1 MPSRRNR
8 RKRNADGNVND
19 IPPLPLPPPPPPS
32 PPSPPSQPPSV
43 FDFSEVG
50 VEIPRK
56 YVLFIENIMKI
67 KLGKYDS
74 ETLKTNLSPDQKQIL
89 INQMMTTIPELK
101 GKEKEA
107 YAFFDYTP
115 PPKITKKIKEP
126 ITNED
131 QKTILDDLI
140 AFLATSSKDTKTT
153 ATTTTEKKKDK
164 QLFTPEKMSVAI
176 NIKALSKSV
185 DLSDE
190 ESIKQKISQ
199 YADLIKVIK
208 EDSLNFTDYYTK
220 LSNECKSPSKDPFLF
235 LKDKIGNSFDEMMQ
249 NLQNDITSLIETLNV
264 LNRTNILKSFNAE
277 LDAVEAK
284 VTKEEDKVSVK
295 EEQSKL
301 IKDDKVVFLF
311 KLNDKLKLK
320 GDYMRLYDALS
331 QKEQINYFKDTFNIS
346 PLKSIVFEDI
356 KVEKTSEVMQLES
369 VYEVRKEIEAINKRI
384 ESIMKRITNID
395 EKRKEIDDDLIKYY
409 GFTFEGGIKLLNQMI
424 QYKEINKAK
433 ALKEANQLLVDSM
446 VLRGR
451 KLRDGTTKN
460 RRSIVSKTK
469 RKYEGRAEREIQQ
482 QIINDRLHFFD
493 VAAQLQY
500 YFDEGSKDDRKHVF
514 KTFFKEDENH
524 YQLWLK
530 NYNGNLR
537 RMIIGEPELEDSMMQ
552 NAKDYNLE
560 SDVFTEQVYGANYV
574 WDVKLFKYRN
584 PRLN

>member
-8 RKRNADGNVND
+8 RKSTDGNVND
-19 IPPLPLPPPPPPS
+19 IPPLPPPPPPPS
-32 PPSPPSQPPSV
+32 V
-43 FDFSEVG
+43 FDYSEVG
-50 VEIPRK
+50 VEIPMK
-56 YVLFIENIMKI
+56 YRMFMRSQMGIDLDKF
-67 KLGKYDS
+67 DS
-74 ETLKTNLSPDQKQIL
+74 ETLKSKLTSDQKKIV
-89 INQMMTTIPELK
+89 IDQMMRPPTSQFK
-101 GKEKEA
+101 NKEEA
-107 YAFFDYTP
+107 YTFFDYKEE
-115 PPKITKKIKEP
+115 PKIVKKIKEP
-126 ITNED
+126 INED
-131 QKTILDDLI
+131 QKTILEDLI

-395 EKRKEIDDDLIKYY
+395 KKRKEIDDDLIKYY

>member
-8 RKRNADGNVND
+8 RKSRDGND
-19 IPPLPLPPPPPPS
+19 IPPLPPPPPPS
-32 PPSPPSQPPSV
+32 SV
-43 FDFSEVG
+43 FDYSEVG
-50 VEIPRK
+50 VEIPMK
-56 YVLFIENIMKI
+56 YRMFMRSQMGIDLDKF
-67 KLGKYDS
+67 DS
-74 ETLKTNLSPDQKQIL
+74 ETLKSKLTSDQKKIVL
-89 INQMMTTIPELK
+89 DQMMKPPTPHFK
-101 GKEKEA
+101 NKEDA
-107 YAFFDYTP
+107 YAFFDYKEE
-115 PPKITKKIKEP
+115 PKIVKKIKEP
-126 ITNED
+126 ITNVD
-131 QKTILDDLI
+131 QKTIFTDLK
-140 AFLATSSKDTKTT
+140 AFLDTSLKDTS
-153 ATTTTEKKKDK
+153 TTTTITEKKKDK

-176 NIKALSKSV
+176 NIKALSKNV

-208 EDSLNFTDYYTK
+208 EDSLNFLDYYTK
-220 LSNECKSPSKDPFLF
+220 LSDEVKSSSKDPFLF

-311 KLNDKLKLK
+311 KLNDTLKLK

-331 QKEQINYFKDTFNIS
+331 QKEQINYFKDIFNIS

-384 ESIMKRITNID
+384 ESIIKRITNINN
-395 EKRKEIDDDLIKYY
+395 KRKEIDDELIKYY
-409 GFTFEGGIKLLNQMI
+409 GFTFESGVKLLNQMI

-482 QIINDRLHFFD
+482 QIMNDRLKFFD

-500 YFDEGSKDDRKHVF
+500 YFDEGSQDDLKHVF
-514 KTFFKEDENH
+514 KTFFKENKNH
-524 YQLWLK
+524 YQLWEK
-530 NYNGNLR
+530 IYNGNLR
-537 RMIIGEPELEDSMMQ
+537 RMIIEDPELEDSMMQ
-552 NAKDYNLE
+552 NAKDYILE
-560 SDVFTEQVYGANYV
+560 SDVYTNQFYGENYV
-574 WDVKLFKYRN
+574 WDKELFKFRK
-584 PRLN
+584 PRLMIE

>member
-8 RKRNADGNVND
+8 RKSRDGND
-19 IPPLPLPPPPPPS
+19 IPPLPPPPPPS
-32 PPSPPSQPPSV
+32 SV

-50 VEIPRK
+50 VEIPMK
-56 YVLFIENIMKI
+56 YRMFMRSQMGIDLDKF
-67 KLGKYDS
+67 DS
-74 ETLKTNLSPDQKQIL
+74 ETLKSKLTSDQKKIVL
-89 INQMMTTIPELK
+89 DQMMKPPTPQFK
-101 GKEKEA
+101 SKEDA
-107 YAFFDYTP
+107 YTFFDYKEE
-115 PPKITKKIKEP
+115 PKIVKKIKEP

-131 QKTILDDLI
+131 QKTIFTDLK
-140 AFLATSSKDTKTT
+140 AFLATSSKDTS
-153 ATTTTEKKKDK
+153 TTTTTKTEKKKDK

-176 NIKALSKSV
+176 NIKALSKDV

-220 LSNECKSPSKDPFLF
+220 LSSEVESSSKDPFLF

-284 VTKEEDKVSVK
+284 VTKEEDKLSVK
-295 EEQSKL
+295 EAQSTL
-301 IKDDKVVFLF
+301 MKDDKVVFLF
-311 KLNDKLKLK
+311 KLNDTLKLK

-331 QKEQINYFKDTFNIS
+331 QREQINYFKDTFNIS

-369 VYEVRKEIEAINKRI
+369 VYEVRKEVEAINERI
-384 ESIMKRITNID
+384 ESIIKRITNINN
-395 EKRKEIDDDLIKYY
+395 KRKEIDDELIKYY
-409 GFTFEGGIKLLNQMI
+409 GFTFESGVKLLNQMI

-451 KLRDGTTKN
+451 KLRDGTKTIG

-469 RKYEGRAEREIQQ
+469 RKYEAITEKENQFNYKLYDVGRQFKY
-482 QIINDRLHFFD
+482 FFD
-493 VAAQLQY
+493 KGL
-500 YFDEGSKDDRKHVF
+500 KDDLRHVRD
-514 KTFFKEDENH
+514 TFFKGHKMQMLSWSKYDGD
-524 YQLWLK
+524 L
-530 NYNGNLR
+530 LR
-537 RMIIGEPELEDSMMQ
+537 MVKRNPELLETDLKERIEKYPLETNVDT
-552 NAKDYNLE
+552 NAIFGHDYIWNPQTQRL
-560 SDVFTEQVYGANYV
+560 Q
-574 WDVKLFKYRN
+574 LRN
-584 PRLN
+584 